1 MSTFH
6 GLEMARQAL
15 STQQSALYTTGHN
28 IANANT
34 EGYSRQRV
42 NFESASPYPASSRN
56 QPVTAGQMGT
66 GVTAGSV
73 QRIRDEFLDQ
83 QYRAENSK
91 AGYWETKSDALSRM
105 EGLMNEPS
113 ESGLSNTMDQFWQS
127 LQDVSVNPQNSGERS
142 VAVQRGV
149 AVAENFNYLSDS
161 LHSVRSDL
169 RNQIDQSENKVNSLL
184 NQIDDIN
191 QQVKQIEVNGN
202 VANDL
207 YDERDR
213 LIDELSNI
221 VNIKVSYTD
230 SGDSAPDIA
239 DGLATIELVDDNG
252 HSIGD
257 GDGVKLIDAAQAE
270 AGSRVSELSV
280 EYADDGSEVVT
291 SVTIGE
297 DEDQVD
303 IMDSNGSLK
312 GLMEAYGYES
322 DGETAGIY
330 TDVISDLDEM
340 AEVFAAE
347 FNAVHSNGYDLNGD
361 TDADFFDI
369 EDTNAAAS
377 SIVVSEDLV
386 EDPDKL
392 AASED
397 ENAGNGDNASNLAE
411 VFNETDLEN
420 DALGSGTSING
431 FYESLIADMGVIAQ
445 EANRMT
451 NNTGAL
457 KSQVENQRMS
467 VSAVSLDEEMSNMIK
482 FQHAYSAAARS
493 MTAVDEMLDQVI
505 NSMGLVGR

>member
-42 NFESASPYPASSRN
+42 NFESASPYPAASRN

-66 GVTAGSV
+66 GVEAGSV
-73 QRIRDEFLDQ
+73 QRIRDEFLDH

-91 AGYWETKSDALSRM
+91 EGYWETKSDALSRM

-113 ESGLSNTMDQFWQS
+113 ENGLSNTMDQFWES
-127 LQDVSVNPQNSGERS
+127 LQDLSVNPESSGERS

-149 AVAENFNYLSDS
+149 AVAENFNYLSESLDS
-161 LHSVRSDL
+161 IRSDL
-169 RNQIDQSENKVNSLL
+169 KNQIDQTEEEVNSLL
-184 NQIDDIN
+184 NQIDNIN
-191 QQVKQIEVNGN
+191 EQVKQTEVNGN

-213 LIDELSNI
+213 LIDELSNVI
-221 VNIKVSYTD
+221 NIKVSY
-230 SGDSAPDIA
+230 SKSAESAPDVA
-239 DGLATIELVDDNG
+239 DGLATIEIVDDKGN
-252 HSIGD
+252 SL
-257 GDGVKLIDAAQAE
+257 GVKLVDAE
-270 AGSRVSELSV
+270 ADEDERVNELEV
-280 EYADDGSEVVT
+280 NYADNDSEEVT
-291 SVTIGE
+291 SVTVGE
-297 DEDQVD
+297 EPVE
-303 IMDSNGSLK
+303 IMGSNGSLK
-312 GLMEAYGYES
+312 GLVEAYGYES
-322 DGETAGIY
+322 EDEDNETAGIY
-330 TDVISDLDEM
+330 TDMLSDLDDM
-340 AEVFAAE
+340 ADVFATE
-347 FNAVHSNGYDLNGD
+347 FNDVHSNGYDLNGE
-361 TDADFFDI
+361 TDADFFNF
-369 EDTNAAAS
+369 EDNAAAS
-377 SIVVSEDLV
+377 SIVVSDYLV
-386 EDPDKL
+386 QEPDKL

-411 VFNETDLEN
+411 VFNKTNLES
-420 DALGSGTSING
+420 DALGPGTSING

-493 MTAVDEMLDQVI
+493 MTAVDELLDQVI
-505 NSMGLVGR
+505 NNMGLVGR